1 MDIIE
6 VIELM
11 SMVDSMENIEE
22 VTVTLGDNPSV
33 TIKKK
38 TQAKAA
44 DTNDF
49 DSRAGIP
56 QRTDLCPKTTRKPSD
71 CWAD

>member
-1 MDIIE
+1 MNITE

-11 SMVDSMENIEE
+11 SMVDSMDNIEE

-38 TQAKAA
+38 T
-44 DTNDF
+44 TE
-49 DSRAGIP
+49 
-56 QRTDLCPKTTRKPSD
+56 
-71 CWAD
+71 

>member
-1 MDIIE
+1 MDITE

-11 SMVDSMENIEE
+11 SMVDSMDNIEE

-38 TQAKAA
+38 ATETKQARRSWQNGWSPDA
-44 DTNDF
+44 
-49 DSRAGIP
+49 SLRQLRVG
-56 QRTDLCPKTTRKPSD
+56 
-71 CWAD
+71 